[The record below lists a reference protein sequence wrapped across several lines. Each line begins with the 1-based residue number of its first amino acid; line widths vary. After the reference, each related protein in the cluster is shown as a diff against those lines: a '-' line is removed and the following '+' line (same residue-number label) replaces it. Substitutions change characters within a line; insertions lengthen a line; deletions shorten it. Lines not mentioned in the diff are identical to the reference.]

1 MVGLDYSNIIA
12 LVAELVGY
20 CFPFSLIFGVTAK
33 LCNIAF
39 DMIVNK
45 RIDM

>member
-1 MVGLDYSNIIA
+1 MDWSSVIS

-39 DMIVNK
+39 DMIFNR
-45 RIDM
+45 RIEM

>member
-1 MVGLDYSNIIA
+1 MDWSSIVS
-12 LVAELVGY
+12 LVAELVSY

-39 DMIVNK
+39 DMIFNR
-45 RIDM
+45 RIEM